1 MLYFV
6 LVYGFI
12 VPQINGRSDFI
23 TFLIKSRTY
32 FMAFLLIRPIYFFV
46 KFGMEVQFK
55 FVIYLAAI
63 CLTIYFIS
71 LISGLKLIPIA
82 MGDRYINSGIMRITL
97 WSYGLFDWVLNLAF
111 IVFLLKIKVKNKK
124 LLFYSGLLMAFT
136 IVLTLTRRELLDRV
150 FSLFIVLILVKYL
163 LGSHRKIQI
172 IKLFLPLAIVIGLL
186 GITFPKY
193 IGYVNNEYKSVESL
207 TKTGKDMAG
216 NEDYRFAG
224 TGDVVL
230 MKKLIRENLFFGV
243 GFTRYSLE
251 DLSNLRDS
259 NNPLAGLY
267 AGGELPYLGSIGKM
281 GIFGL
286 LMFLPVYI
294 LILNMSLKLYRIIK
308 NNDINIFIRNNY
320 YELIF
325 SVFALT
331 FTINKFTFTLY
342 NIFVETN
349 NSSSFFIFI
358 VIVSILIACYN
369 SFNKALEQQK
379 VVLQNNPVK

>member
-1 MLYFV
+1 
-6 LVYGFI
+6 
-12 VPQINGRSDFI
+12 
-23 TFLIKSRTY
+23 
-32 FMAFLLIRPIYFFV
+32 
-46 KFGMEVQFK
+46 
-55 FVIYLAAI
+55 
-63 CLTIYFIS
+63 
-71 LISGLKLIPIA
+71 
-82 MGDRYINSGIMRITL
+82 
-97 WSYGLFDWVLNLAF
+97 
-111 IVFLLKIKVKNKK
+111 
-124 LLFYSGLLMAFT
+124 
-136 IVLTLTRRELLDRV
+136 
-150 FSLFIVLILVKYL
+150 
-163 LGSHRKIQI
+163 
-172 IKLFLPLAIVIGLL
+172 
-186 GITFPKY
+186 
-193 IGYVNNEYKSVESL
+193 
-207 TKTGKDMAG
+207 
-216 NEDYRFAG
+216 
-224 TGDVVL
+224 
-230 MKKLIRENLFFGV
+230 LFFGV